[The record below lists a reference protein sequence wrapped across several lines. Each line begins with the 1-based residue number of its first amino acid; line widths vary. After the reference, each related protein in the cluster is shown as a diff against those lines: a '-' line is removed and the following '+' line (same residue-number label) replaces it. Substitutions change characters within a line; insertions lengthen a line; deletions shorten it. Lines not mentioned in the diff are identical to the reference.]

1 VGGTLIIANGA
12 LLAVNP
18 NSNDPA
24 ATLRPITLLLD
35 GAVTTLCG
43 PDGLQTVPGSS
54 TDLVVVE
61 NGSCNPPSGDGD
73 RVVRI
78 TLDLD

>member
-1 VGGTLIIANGA
+1 V
-12 LLAVNP
+12 AVNP
-18 NSNDPA
+18 NSNTPA
-24 ATLRPITLLLD
+24 STVKHISLTLD
-35 GAVTTLCG
+35 GALITLCG

-54 TDLVVVE
+54 TELVVVE